1 MVRSVSDVARY
12 AKKHIIYNIVLADNP
27 LFLQV
32 PDITTLLCLK
42 YDCIESYKIKKEKK
56 NTSISPVNVSGFSYS
71 YVKSVCNAVAARAT
85 FLW

>member
-12 AKKHIIYNIVLADNP
+12 AKKHITNNIVLADNP

-32 PDITTLLCLK
+32 PYNTTLLHLK
-42 YDCIESYKIKKEKK
+42 YDCIESYKKK
-56 NTSISPVNVSGFSYS
+56 NTSISPINVSAFSCS
-71 YVKSVCNAVAARAT
+71 SIKSVCYAVAARAP